1 MKTRVCS
8 SGLWYL
14 LSSLLVL
21 PGLPAIGQAAFP
33 TVTLYATD
41 SLASEAGLDT
51 GTFTVRR
58 TGPTNFPLIV
68 FYQLSG
74 SASNG
79 VDYEGISQSVSIPQ
93 GSFTASIPVKPID
106 DTLVEGPEIVVLQIV
121 PSPLMCPGVQCGYY
135 IGWPSN
141 ATVTIADNDGNT
153 ATNQPPSVQLNSPQN
168 GELFVAP
175 ADIAL
180 RAFAQDPEDGFNVT
194 VEFFE
199 GSLSFVCLFGL
210 AGFEDFE

>member
-1 MKTRVCS
+1 MQRTRFMKTRVCS

-21 PGLPAIGQAAFP
+21 PGLRPAIGQASFP

-74 SASNG
+74 TASNG
-79 VDYEGISQSVSIPQ
+79 VDYEQLGNSVQIPA
-93 GSFTASIPVKPID
+93 GALAASFLVKPID
-106 DTLVEGPEIVVLQIV
+106 DSLVEGDETVVAQLTG
-121 PSPLMCPGVQCGYY
+121 SPLACATCGYN
-135 IGWPSN
+135 IGVPSN
-141 ATVTIADNDGNT
+141 AVVTIADNDLV
-153 ATNQPPSVQLNSPQN
+153 ATNHPPVVRLIAPQN
-168 GELFVAP
+168 GSV
-175 ADIAL
+175 
-180 RAFAQDPEDGFNVT
+180 
-194 VEFFE
+194 
-199 GSLSFVCLFGL
+199 
-210 AGFEDFE
+210 